1 MSVRDTFGQISLWK
15 CKAFACQRQRR
26 SITILDG
33 EKKETISYQLGLT
46 SRLCVAY
53 DTVLETLGMATVYI
67 RDNSNWSEGGRLEVT
82 QYVNQSMGFSCE
94 IWRRCFVSDQRS
106 QAAPNFLLS
115 QPVAAD

>member
-1 MSVRDTFGQISLWK
+1 MPEAETQHHDTRWRKNGDNFLSTGTDITSL
-15 CKAFACQRQRR
+15 R
-26 SITILDG
+26 
-33 EKKETISYQLGLT
+33 
-46 SRLCVAY
+46 
-53 DTVLETLGMATVYI
+53 TVLETLGMATVYI